1 MTRSTASSRPTER
14 KPDPAGGARALPAGS
29 PAAATKAFVRPD
41 LEATMRQR
49 QRRIVAVLG
58 MLVVSALVVAGL
70 PTAWAQAPAP
80 ADSSEPRD
88 PPPPLPADVLKD
100 AKVIAQGEALWQEQC
115 THCHGAKAYP
125 GKAPKLEPRRYKPD
139 FVWDRVHNGFRNMP
153 PWKEIYTPEQ
163 EIAIVA
169 YVLSDDFWP

>member
-29 PAAATKAFVRPD
+29 PAAATEAFVRD
-41 LEATMRQR
+41 R
-49 QRRIVAVLG
+49 QRRILAVLG
-58 MLVVSALVVAGL
+58 MLVVPAVGVAGL
-70 PTAWAQAPAP
+70 PTASAQPAP
-80 ADSSEPRD
+80 AAPEARD
-88 PPPPLPADVLKD
+88 PPPPLPADILKD

-153 PWKEIYTPEQ
+153 PWKEVYTPEQ

-169 YVLSDDFWP
+169 YVLSDEFWP